1 MAAHGGVPNHLLPTI
16 PLAGVQDILALA
28 DALKR
33 EERERGR
40 GWRWRRNAKA
50 LNAQMLL
57 LEEDERQLEMVYPQV
72 RRPVGVVAGCGAACG
87 LKQQWERGW

>member
-1 MAAHGGVPNHLLPTI
+1 MPALLALPSQ
-16 PLAGVQDILALA
+16 PLTPQDILALA

-50 LNAQMLL
+50 LNAQLL
-57 LEEDERQLEMVYPQV
+57 VLEEDEHRLEMVYPQV
-72 RRPVGVVAGCGAACG
+72 RWG
-87 LKQQWERGW
+87 